1 MKAKG
6 TAAEEEDV
14 CDPGSAVPRPGEL
27 RPSQDLAGNS
37 DISISLSLCSP
48 QSPKA
53 LLRVAASQKTAD
65 EETKLS
71 FKVPL

>member
-14 CDPGSAVPRPGEL
+14 WDPDSAVLRPGKL

-37 DISISLSLCSP
+37 DISISHLSVFPS
-48 QSPKA
+48 
-53 LLRVAASQKTAD
+53 V
-65 EETKLS
+65 TKGPAES
-71 FKVPL
+71 GCITENC